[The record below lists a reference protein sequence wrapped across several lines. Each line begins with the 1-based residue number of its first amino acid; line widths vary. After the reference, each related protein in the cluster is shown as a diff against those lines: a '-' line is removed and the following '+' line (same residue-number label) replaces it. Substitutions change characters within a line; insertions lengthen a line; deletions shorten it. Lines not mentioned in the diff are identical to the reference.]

1 MFTQTSQVAGN
12 PFPHHKSKKICA
24 PSLRRGQGRWGPWQE
39 LDDGEFKDS
48 QHWSR
53 GSEDLENGD
62 YQI

>member
-1 MFTQTSQVAGN
+1 MFDS
-12 PFPHHKSKKICA
+12 KICA